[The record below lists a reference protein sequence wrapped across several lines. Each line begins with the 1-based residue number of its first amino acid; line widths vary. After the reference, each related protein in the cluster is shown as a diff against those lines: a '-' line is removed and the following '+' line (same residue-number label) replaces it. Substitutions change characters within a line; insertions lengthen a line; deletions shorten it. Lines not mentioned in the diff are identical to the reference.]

1 MNTLH
6 CSVYATLTF
15 SKNRIQSSFVGFIPR
30 FHTIDAALYPVFRKR
45 FHIPQRWAEEV
56 AFKELAEHRYEKD
69 EHLAAFDFIESRLKK
84 LNLAGA
90 TFRSS
95 SVINGTPAASSISH
109 IRKCRLS

>member
-1 MNTLH
+1 MNA
-6 CSVYATLTF
+6 SPSIDGVE
-15 SKNRIQSSFVGFIPR
+15 PR
-30 FHTIDAALYPVFRKR
+30 DKSNKTALYPVFRKR

-109 IRKCRLS
+109 IRKCR